1 MNNEKYINNITLEY
15 LLNPILYEKIND
27 TNNKTSNKLIL
38 DDILF
43 YRQRI
48 CKLTKDMCKDNYT
61 NNNLKNIF
69 MNYATAIVYY
79 LKQLDEQDILQSEYD
94 NLQLTDNEH
103 LDSAL
108 DPVLDPALDPTLD
121 PSLDA
126 DLDPLKTFNNILI
139 NKPTVTKNLDNF
151 VKRINVEP
159 IKQILPK
166 KRVVNINDPTLKTK
180 GIKTKGIKPKK
191 IKEKSYTNI
200 DETFK
205 E

>member
-79 LKQLDEQDILQSEYD
+79 LKQLDEQDILQAEYD

-103 LDSAL
+103 LDPAL
-108 DPVLDPALDPTLD
+108 DPDLDPALDPTLD
-121 PSLDA
+121 PSLDP

-166 KRVVNINDPTLKTK
+166 KRVVNINNPSL
-180 GIKTKGIKPKK
+180 KTKGIKPKK

>member
-121 PSLDA
+121 PSLDP

-166 KRVVNINDPTLKTK
+166 KRVVNINNPSL
-180 GIKTKGIKPKK
+180 KTKGIKPKK